1 MTTAASAYDWAV
13 RIANDSRHGYSQE
26 SRWGTPGTVSDFD
39 CSSLVIS
46 AYEQAGV
53 PLKSKGATYTGNL
66 REVALSCGFED
77 VTKKVNLS
85 TGAGLQKG
93 DILMYH
99 KSGPIGHTALASGDG
114 RIVHARGQ
122 SYGSPSPGDQGSEI
136 AVGAYYRGSWTTVL
150 RYTGTAASVKTGQS
164 GQTPTS
170 LAKRYTVIT
179 TMPMIQSGDMGKVVE
194 VWQKIV
200 GTTEDGEFGPK
211 TKAATI
217 TFQQRYRLEVDG
229 IAGPESWG
237 AGLRTL
243 EYD

>member
-1 MTTAASAYDWAV
+1 MSAATNAYDWAV
-13 RIANDSRHGYSQE
+13 GIANDQKHGYSQE
-26 SRWGTPGTVSDFD
+26 SRWGTAGTVSDFD

-46 AYEQAGV
+46 AFEQAGV

-66 REVALSCGFED
+66 REVALSCGFMD
-77 VTKKVNLS
+77 VTKEVNLL
-85 TGAGLQKG
+85 TGAGLKKG

-122 SYGSPSPGDQGSEI
+122 SYGSPAPGDQGSEI
-136 AVGAYYRGSWTTVL
+136 AVTAYYRGSWTTVL
-150 RYTGTAASVKTGQS
+150 RYTGVGVVKTS
-164 GQTPTS
+164 PS
-170 LAKRYTVIT
+170 PAKRYAVT
-179 TMPMIQSGDMGKVVE
+179 TTLPMIESGDVGKAVE

-217 TFQQRYRLEVDG
+217 AFQQRHSLEVDG

-243 EYD
+243 GKAAGNGS

>member
-1 MTTAASAYDWAV
+1 MTAAMNAYDWAV
-13 RIANDSRHGYSQE
+13 GIASDQKHGYSQQI
-26 SRWGTPGTVSDFD
+26 RWGNPDYD

-66 REVALSCGFED
+66 REVALACGFED
-77 VTKKVNLS
+77 VTRKVNLN
-85 TGAGLQKG
+85 TGAGLKKG

-99 KSGPIGHTALASGDG
+99 RSGNIGHTALASGDG

-122 SYGSPSPGDQGSEI
+122 SHGSSAPGDQGSEI
-136 AVGAYYRGSWTTVL
+136 AVTAYYRGSWTTVL
-150 RYTGTAASVKTGQS
+150 RYTGVGVVKTS
-164 GQTPTS
+164 PS
-170 LAKRYTVIT
+170 PAKRYVVT
-179 TMPMIQSGDMGKVVE
+179 TTLPMIESGDIGKAVE

-200 GTTEDGEFGPK
+200 GTKEDGEFGPK

-217 TFQQRYRLEVDG
+217 AFQKANLLEVDG

-243 EYD
+243 EKADS

>member
-1 MTTAASAYDWAV
+1 MTAAINAYDWAV
-13 RIANDSRHGYSQE
+13 GIAGNQKHGYSQQI
-26 SRWGTPGTVSDFD
+26 RWGNPDYD

-66 REVALSCGFED
+66 RQVALACGFED
-77 VTKKVNLS
+77 VTDKVNLN
-85 TGAGLQKG
+85 TGVGLKKG

-99 KSGPIGHTALASGDG
+99 RSGNIGHTALASGDG

-122 SYGSPSPGDQGSEI
+122 SYGSSAPGDQGSEI
-136 AVGAYYRGSWTTVL
+136 AVTSYYRGSWTTVL
-150 RYTGTAASVKTGQS
+150 RYIGVGVTEQSGKTGQKS
-164 GQTPTS
+164 QIATS
-170 LAKRYTVIT
+170 SAKRYVVT
-179 TMPMIQSGDMGKVVE
+179 TMLPMIKSGDRGKTVE

-217 TFQQRYRLEVDG
+217 AFQQKHKLEVDG

-237 AGLRTL
+237 AGLRVL
-243 EYD
+243 G